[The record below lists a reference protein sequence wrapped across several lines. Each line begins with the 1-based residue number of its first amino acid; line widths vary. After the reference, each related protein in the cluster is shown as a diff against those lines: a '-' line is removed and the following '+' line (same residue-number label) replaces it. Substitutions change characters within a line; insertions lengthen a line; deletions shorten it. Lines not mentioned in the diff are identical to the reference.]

1 MESLD
6 FPGSPDLLHLVS
18 KMRMISM
25 ALAQAP
31 ALYLSLEVW
40 VGGSQL
46 FDSLI
51 QQILMICWAFK
62 CWE

>member
-51 QQILMICWAFK
+51 QQILMIC
-62 CWE
+62 